1 MTDLSRRTIIKS
13 TGAIGAAMLPA
24 TQTEKMARADSHGLF
39 ARFAGLPAS
48 SWAFALRIWVAVMMA
63 LYAGFWLE
71 LDAPSSAGVAI
82 AIVAMPTRGQG
93 MEKAGF
99 LLLATVLGVAASIV
113 IAGFFSQTSG
123 LLLAVFGVWIG
134 LCVYAACMLDGNRAF
149 AAALCSV
156 TVALVAIQQI
166 DSPQLVFRTA
176 IARGAAIAVGVF
188 VVALVND
195 VLAVPDYYPVLSA
208 RLEELHRQ
216 VMSYVE
222 GVVRGEATSARAAA
236 GLLRDVAA
244 VRSEIAGLATES
256 SSGNARSAAARTAMV
271 GLVTELF
278 LARGLAALRVAAA
291 PALYPRDPDG
301 SSGLMTIGRAWLR
314 QELIGKNAD
323 VLGSLDAL
331 RAGTYPLRQWRAP
344 LYRSRRIAAE
354 SGVRAAIHFTLIA
367 ILFVMAGWP
376 ATEISLYFA
385 AFIIALSSIAPDARM
400 LTAAAIAAMPIACL
414 LAGILKYFV
423 FNGVSEFPLLAIGL
437 APVVIGSALLM
448 TMPSRS
454 WLGRLILIFT
464 LTVFDAANPQ
474 NYDPRVYL
482 VTSFF
487 VCLAAILSFA
497 AHLLIPPLSNDR
509 RLQLLLDETRRDLSN
524 LDAQPHPHATPEEAA
539 FHDATRIERIVTA
552 SGPSLSYRQVV
563 DEAMY
568 CFDRAASLRQGYA
581 ELDRLAT
588 GPLAGAAYTARRA
601 LAQRDRSVI
610 LTAAEALRKAAAQH
624 GVTADSACAALALAS
639 VAFAPAQSAP
649 QSANRE
655 QP

>member
-1 MTDLSRRTIIKS
+1 MQSS
-13 TGAIGAAMLPA
+13 A
-24 TQTEKMARADSHGLF
+24 TRPF
-39 ARFAGLPAS
+39 VFAGLPAS
-48 SWAFALRIWVAVMMA
+48 SWIFALRIWLAVILA

-71 LDAPSSAGVAI
+71 LDAPSSAAIAI

-123 LLLAVFGVWIG
+123 LLVAVFGIWIG
-134 LCVYAACMLDGNRAF
+134 LCVYAARILDGNRAF
-149 AAALCSV
+149 AAALCCV

-166 DSPQLVFRTA
+166 DSPQLVFQTA
-176 IARGAAIAVGVF
+176 FARGAAIAVGV
-188 VVALVND
+188 VVLALVND
-195 VLAVPDYYPVLSA
+195 VLAVPDYYPVLCA
-208 RLEELHRQ
+208 RLEALHRQ
-216 VMSYVE
+216 VTSYVE

-236 GLLRDVAA
+236 DLLRDIAA
-244 VRSEIAGLATES
+244 ARSEIASLATES
-256 SSGNARSAAARTAMV
+256 SDGSARRAAARTAMV

-278 LARGLAALRVAAA
+278 LARATLRVAAA

-301 SSGLMTIGRAWLR
+301 SSGLMTLCRAWLR
-314 QELIGKNAD
+314 HELIGKNAD

-331 RAGTYPLRQWRAP
+331 RAGAYPLRQWRAP

-376 ATEISLYFA
+376 ATEVSLFFV
-385 AFIIALSSIAPDARM
+385 AFIIALSSIAADARM
-400 LTAAAIAAMPIACL
+400 PTAVAIAAMPIASL

-423 FNGVSEFPLLAIGL
+423 FNGVSGFPLLAIGL
-437 APVVIGSALLM
+437 APVVIGSALLIA
-448 TMPSRS
+448 MPSRS
-454 WLGRLILIFT
+454 SLGRLILIFT
-464 LTVFDAANPQ
+464 LTIFDATNPQ
-474 NYDPRVYL
+474 NYDPQIYL
-482 VTSFF
+482 VTCFF
-487 VCLAAILSFA
+487 ACLAAILLFA

-552 SGPSLSYRQVV
+552 SGASPFYDQVV
-563 DEAMY
+563 DEAMC
-568 CFDRAASLRQGYA
+568 CFDRAATLRQGHA

-588 GPLAGAAYTARRA
+588 GPLAGAAHTARRA
-601 LAQRDRSVI
+601 LAQRDRSMI
-610 LTAAEALRKAAAQH
+610 LAAAAALRKAAAQH
-624 GVTADSACAALALAS
+624 GLTADSTCAALALAS
-639 VAFAPAQSAP
+639 VVFAPAQSAP
-649 QSANRE
+649 RSADRG

>member
-1 MTDLSRRTIIKS
+1 
-13 TGAIGAAMLPA
+13 
-24 TQTEKMARADSHGLF
+24 
-39 ARFAGLPAS
+39 
-48 SWAFALRIWVAVMMA
+48 
-63 LYAGFWLE
+63 
-71 LDAPSSAGVAI
+71 
-82 AIVAMPTRGQG
+82 
-93 MEKAGF
+93 
-99 LLLATVLGVAASIV
+99 
-113 IAGFFSQTSG
+113 
-123 LLLAVFGVWIG
+123 
-134 LCVYAACMLDGNRAF
+134 
-149 AAALCSV
+149 
-156 TVALVAIQQI
+156 
-166 DSPQLVFRTA
+166 
-176 IARGAAIAVGVF
+176 
-188 VVALVND
+188 
-195 VLAVPDYYPVLSA
+195 
-208 RLEELHRQ
+208 
-216 VMSYVE
+216 
-222 GVVRGEATSARAAA
+222 
-236 GLLRDVAA
+236 
-244 VRSEIAGLATES
+244 
-256 SSGNARSAAARTAMV
+256 
-271 GLVTELF
+271 
-278 LARGLAALRVAAA
+278 
-291 PALYPRDPDG
+291 YPRDPDG
-301 SSGLMTIGRAWLR
+301 SSGLMTICRAWLR

-400 LTAAAIAAMPIACL
+400 LTAVAIAAMPIACL

-423 FNGVSEFPLLAIGL
+423 FNGVSGFPLLAIGL

-482 VTSFF
+482 VTSFCA
-487 VCLAAILSFA
+487 CLAAILSFA

-552 SGPSLSYRQVV
+552 SGASLSYGQVV

-624 GVTADSACAALALAS
+624 GLTADSACAALALAS
-639 VAFAPAQSAP
+639 VAFAPGQSAP
-649 QSANRE
+649 RSANRE

>member
-24 TQTEKMARADSHGLF
+24 TQTKKMVRADSQGLF

-48 SWAFALRIWVAVMMA
+48 SWAFALRIWLAVIMA

-71 LDAPSSAGVAI
+71 LDAPSSAAVAI
-82 AIVAMPTRGQG
+82 AIVAMPTRGQA

-99 LLLATVLGVAASIV
+99 LLLATILGVAASIV

-134 LCVYAACMLDGNRAF
+134 LCVYAARMLDGNRAF

-156 TVALVAIQQI
+156 TVALAAIQQI
-166 DSPQLVFRTA
+166 DSPQLVFQTA
-176 IARGAAIAVGVF
+176 IARGAAIAIGVV

-222 GVVRGEATSARAAA
+222 GVVRGEATSTRAAV
-236 GLLRDVAA
+236 GLLRDIAC
-244 VRSEIAGLATES
+244 VRSEIASLATES

-278 LARGLAALRVAAA
+278 LARALAALRVAAA
-291 PALYPRDPDG
+291 PARDPDG
-301 SSGLMTIGRAWLR
+301 SSGLMTICRSWLR

-376 ATEISLYFA
+376 ATETSLYFVT
-385 AFIIALSSIAPDARM
+385 FIIALSSIAPDARM
-400 LTAAAIAAMPIACL
+400 VTAVAIAAMPIACL

-423 FNGVSEFPLLAIGL
+423 FNGVSGFPLLAIGL

-482 VTSFF
+482 VTSFLA
-487 VCLAAILSFA
+487 CLAAILSFA

-552 SGPSLSYRQVV
+552 SGASLSYGQVV

-624 GVTADSACAALALAS
+624 GLTADSASAALALAS

-649 QSANRE
+649 RSANRE

>member
-1 MTDLSRRTIIKS
+1 MTDLPRRTIIKS

-24 TQTEKMARADSHGLF
+24 TQTKKMVRADSQGLF

-48 SWAFALRIWVAVMMA
+48 SWALALRIWLAVIMA

-71 LDAPSSAGVAI
+71 LDAPSSAAVAI
-82 AIVAMPTRGQG
+82 AIVAMPTRAQG

-99 LLLATVLGVAASIV
+99 LLLATILGVAASIV

-134 LCVYAACMLDGNRAF
+134 LCVYAARMLDGNRAF

-166 DSPQLVFRTA
+166 DSPQLVFQTA
-176 IARGAAIAVGVF
+176 MARGAAIAVGVV

-222 GVVRGEATSARAAA
+222 GVVRGEATSARAAV
-236 GLLRDVAA
+236 GLLRDIAA
-244 VRSEIAGLATES
+244 VRSEIASLATES
-256 SSGNARSAAARTAMV
+256 SSGNARSAAARTAIV

-278 LARGLAALRVAAA
+278 LARALAALRVAAA
-291 PALYPRDPDG
+291 PARDPDG
-301 SSGLMTIGRAWLR
+301 SSGLMTICRSWLR

-400 LTAAAIAAMPIACL
+400 LTAVAIAAMPIACL
-414 LAGILKYFV
+414 LAGVLKYFV
-423 FNGVSEFPLLAIGL
+423 FNGVSGFPLLAIGL

-448 TMPSRS
+448 TVPSRS

-482 VTSFF
+482 VTSFLA
-487 VCLAAILSFA
+487 CLAAILAFA

-539 FHDATRIERIVTA
+539 FHDATRIEQIVTA
-552 SGPSLSYRQVV
+552 SGASLSYGQVV
-563 DEAMY
+563 DEAMD

-624 GVTADSACAALALAS
+624 GLTADSASAALALAS

-649 QSANRE
+649 RSANRE

>member
-1 MTDLSRRTIIKS
+1 MRESATSTDLPQP
-13 TGAIGAAMLPA
+13 LV
-24 TQTEKMARADSHGLF
+24 
-39 ARFAGLPAS
+39 FAGLPAS
-48 SWAFALRIWVAVMMA
+48 SWAFALRIWLAVIMA

-71 LDAPSSAGVAI
+71 LDAPSSAAVAI
-82 AIVAMPTRGQG
+82 AIVAMSTRGQA

-123 LLLAVFGVWIG
+123 LLLAVFSVWIG
-134 LCVYAACMLDGNRAF
+134 LCVYAARMLDGNRAF

-156 TVALVAIQQI
+156 TVALAAIQQI
-166 DSPQLVFRTA
+166 DSPQLVFQTA
-176 IARGAAIAVGVF
+176 IARGAAIAVGVV

-195 VLAVPDYYPVLSA
+195 VLAVPDYYPVLST

-222 GVVRGEATSARAAA
+222 GVVRGEATSTRAAV
-236 GLLRDVAA
+236 GLLRDIAC
-244 VRSEIAGLATES
+244 VRSEIASLATES

-271 GLVTELF
+271 GLVTEVF
-278 LARGLAALRVAAA
+278 LARALAALRVAAA

-301 SSGLMTIGRAWLR
+301 SSSLMTICRAWLR

-367 ILFVMAGWP
+367 ILFAMAGWP
-376 ATEISLYFA
+376 ATEVSLFFV
-385 AFIIALSSIAPDARM
+385 AFIIALSSIAPDARRH
-400 LTAAAIAAMPIACL
+400 TAVAIAAMPIACL

-437 APVVIGSALLM
+437 APVVIGPALLIA
-448 TMPSRS
+448 MPSRS

-464 LTVFDAANPQ
+464 LTIFDATNPQ
-474 NYDPRVYL
+474 SYDPRVYL
-482 VTSFF
+482 ETSFLA
-487 VCLAAILSFA
+487 CLAAILSFA

-509 RLQLLLDETRRDLSN
+509 GLQILLDEVRRDLSN
-524 LDAQPHPHATPEEAA
+524 IDARPHPHAPPEEAA

-552 SGPSLSYRQVV
+552 SGASPSYGQLV
-563 DEAMY
+563 DEAMC
-568 CFDRAASLRQGYA
+568 CFDRAATLRQGHA

-588 GPLAGAAYTARRA
+588 GPLEGAAYTARGA
-601 LAQRDRSVI
+601 LAQRDRGVI
-610 LTAAEALRKAAAQH
+610 LTAAEALREAAAQH
-624 GVTADSACAALALAS
+624 GLTADSACAALALAS
-639 VAFAPAQSAP
+639 VVFAPAQSAP
-649 QSANRE
+649 RSANRE